1 MELTACRSRL
11 ERALQK
17 PKDRRRDGRPVAP
30 DLAFERV
37 ARPEVTSTRYHEP
50 AYIDADLV
58 EGVLERLR
66 LGGRIDHVVGCAMN
80 EQEPG
85 AVAIGRRIA
94 HRRRVEI
101 NAPVMHRRRAEI
113 FLGHLVMRARDLA
126 PRTAASQLGPAFNFG
141 GLLAYAGLICDPSD
155 RATNVIP
162 TAKAIMVILICSSQ
176 RHNPDRQL
184 WRQSWPYRRV

>member
-1 MELTACRSRL
+1 VPQPPRARPPKTEGSSARRSPRSPRSRL
-11 ERALQK
+11 RT
-17 PKDRRRDGRPVAP
+17 GRSPRS
-30 DLAFERV
+30 DQH
-37 ARPEVTSTRYHEP
+37 RYHEP

-58 EGVLERLR
+58 EGVLERLK

-85 AVAIGRRIA
+85 AVAIRRRIA

-101 NAPVMHRRRAEI
+101 NALVLHRRRAEI
-113 FLGHLVMRARDLA
+113 FLGDLVVRASNLA
-126 PRTAASQLGPAFNFG
+126 RRTAASQLGPAFNFG
-141 GLLAYAGLICDPSD
+141 GLLAYAGLICNRSD

-162 TAKAIMVILICSSQ
+162 TAKAITVILICSSQ